1 MKQQLKRVL
10 SSMRIWYSIH
20 LDMDSATQPLTN
32 RLRTVSYT
40 HLLLFMKVLNWG
52 LVGASAS
59 LCIAETVGTL
69 ILLTHFWNKQALL
82 SFHFHIP
89 TWNQIKEYVENGFG
103 VGSAFIFQAVVM
115 LSLIHI

>member
-1 MKQQLKRVL
+1 
-10 SSMRIWYSIH
+10 
-20 LDMDSATQPLTN
+20 
-32 RLRTVSYT
+32 
-40 HLLLFMKVLNWG
+40 MKVLNWG

-89 TWNQIKEYVENGFG
+89 TGNEIKEYVENGFG

-115 LSLIHI
+115 LVFNTMLLKGDSENGTFLWLYLVLFIP